1 MMCLERRILRLSGRP
16 LVSAKNDSAV
26 NSSNYQS
33 AVTFYQDLLTA
44 RVCNG
49 HPLPCNA
56 TGVCVSEEDAAEIF
70 ELGNLEYEYA
80 PSSQLHLVFALTL
93 D

>member
-1 MMCLERRILRLSGRP
+1 MCLERRILRLSGHP
-16 LVSAKNDSAV
+16 LVSAQNDGAE
-26 NSSNYQS
+26 NTSNYPS
-33 AVTFYQDLLTA
+33 AVTFYQDILTA

-56 TGVCVSEEDAAEIF
+56 AGDCVSEEDAAEIF
-70 ELGNLEYEYA
+70 ELGNLEFEYV
-80 PSSQLHLVFALTL
+80 PLQLHLVFVFTP